1 MSCALNLRIRLI
13 SIVLAMFVA
22 SSVVSAYNEY
32 SGNLSLIINGTLMP
46 GHQSTVAVWVN
57 NSGGKDINIEYI
69 RFSGPIDG
77 QNTFL
82 SPYGVFRANSTRVA
96 YFYPRIIALD
106 SNRNYVTDLLG
117 LSDPG
122 ANYSLSAEAFYS
134 VTNCAPPDCFK
145 GSFQGK
151 PQQLE
156 VLRFEP
162 VRGIFI
168 FAIGALL
175 ILAVIGFGF
184 IGDKLGWKKA
194 DQNLVFE
201 HSESKILLGLL
212 YVLVGIADLWTP
224 LGDSALWIL
233 AIIAVFVFY
242 VQLSQQKRQKGV
254 HHKDVV
260 GSAYTYMLT
269 PTIFLIFLALFSPLP
284 ISFWFILVCFQIVAE
299 LTMLEG
305 AKYLSKDDA
314 RWLIGFL
321 LGLFIINQL
330 GYPLF
335 EPRIVGTNIMPA
347 YFDYSPTSNQKNGAS
362 NYHRHI
368 WMAL

>member
-134 VTNCAPPDCFK
+134 VTNCA
-145 GSFQGK
+145 
-151 PQQLE
+151 
-156 VLRFEP
+156 
-162 VRGIFI
+162 
-168 FAIGALL
+168 
-175 ILAVIGFGF
+175 
-184 IGDKLGWKKA
+184 
-194 DQNLVFE
+194 
-201 HSESKILLGLL
+201 
-212 YVLVGIADLWTP
+212 
-224 LGDSALWIL
+224 
-233 AIIAVFVFY
+233 
-242 VQLSQQKRQKGV
+242 
-254 HHKDVV
+254 
-260 GSAYTYMLT
+260 
-269 PTIFLIFLALFSPLP
+269 
-284 ISFWFILVCFQIVAE
+284 
-299 LTMLEG
+299 
-305 AKYLSKDDA
+305 
-314 RWLIGFL
+314 
-321 LGLFIINQL
+321 
-330 GYPLF
+330 
-335 EPRIVGTNIMPA
+335 
-347 YFDYSPTSNQKNGAS
+347 
-362 NYHRHI
+362 
-368 WMAL
+368 